1 MFAAKLIKN
10 REHTM
15 ATCIKNLK
23 HCTNKYGSA
32 ILIFILLIIF
42 SSEAKSQSL
51 TQKEPWV
58 VVIDPGHGGNDPG
71 AVSKN
76 IREKDI
82 ALAISLKVGKY
93 IESLENVK
101 VMYTRSTDVFV
112 DLDKRSKFANDKN
125 ASVFISIHANWVE
138 SSKVK
143 GTETW
148 IMGPHKNE
156 QNLQVAMKENS
167 VMMLETDYSTK
178 YQGFNPESP
187 ESYIIFSLMQK
198 EYSAQSLNLA
208 GMVQDQFRIRAGR
221 TDRSVKQAGFM
232 VLWGASMPS
241 ILVETGFITNPD
253 EAKFLSSEE
262 GQDLIASA
270 IFRAFR
276 DYKNTI
282 DKKSSFTTS
291 KEKDTLNPI
300 AQSSEMIS
308 FRVQIAAS
316 TASKQL
322 NSENFKGLDN
332 LSEISDGERFKYA
345 SGNFNDFE
353 NAVEYRKKISSL
365 FPDAFVIAVKDNK
378 ILPLQQAIEM
388 TTQPNR

>member
-1 MFAAKLIKN
+1 M
-10 REHTM
+10 
-15 ATCIKNLK
+15 
-23 HCTNKYGSA
+23 
-32 ILIFILLIIF
+32 
-42 SSEAKSQSL
+42 
-51 TQKEPWV
+51 
-58 VVIDPGHGGNDPG
+58 VIDPGHGGNDPG